1 VEPAVRDYTT
11 AAGLAVVAVV
21 AVELLWLRTGIFTT
35 MTFWMAYSIIVVFQ
49 FLVDGWL
56 TKLSSPIVVYN
67 ADEITGW
74 RLPFDIP
81 FEDFL
86 FGFALVTLPI
96 LLWEW
101 AGRRRAG
108 EDEEASDR
116 GGTAPNPPR

>member
-1 VEPAVRDYTT
+1 MRDYTT

-21 AVELLWLRTGIFTT
+21 ALELLWLRTGVFST
-35 MTFWMAYSIIVVFQ
+35 MTFWMAYAIIVFFQ

-56 TKLSSPIVVYN
+56 TKRSSPIVVYN
-67 ADEITGW
+67 GDEITGW
-74 RLPFDIP
+74 RLPFNIP
-81 FEDFL
+81 MEDFL

-101 AGRRRAG
+101 VGQRRAG
-108 EDEEASDR
+108 EDEEVSDR